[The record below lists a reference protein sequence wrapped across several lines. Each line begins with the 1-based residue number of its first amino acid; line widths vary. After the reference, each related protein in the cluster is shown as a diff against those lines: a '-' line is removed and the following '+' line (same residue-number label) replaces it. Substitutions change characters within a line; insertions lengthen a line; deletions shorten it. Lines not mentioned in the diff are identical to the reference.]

1 MKSNV
6 QGEIEGDTQLRSG
19 RKAISPK
26 EVEGNRGMKNWL
38 VEKSTVE

>member
-1 MKSNV
+1 MKSND

-26 EVEGNRGMKNWL
+26 GKKR
-38 VEKSTVE
+38 